1 MSENDTPTT
10 PRMPD
15 DNDPMAKLTRL
26 VVSLIDDMQ
35 QVRED
40 QKEIKQRLSN
50 LEHGQQE
57 INSRLSTLEQKVD
70 IMDARL
76 KETNKLDKII
86 GEVSETN
93 HRLGNI
99 EVDIVELRR
108 RAAYDQGKLAEVDSR
123 VQKLEKE
130 HHSQLS

>member
-1 MSENDTPTT
+1 MSENDTPAT

-26 VVSLIDDMQ
+26 VVALIDDMQ

-50 LEHGQQE
+50 IEG
-57 INSRLSTLEQKVD
+57 RLSTLEQKVD

-93 HRLGNI
+93 HRLAII
-99 EVDIVELRR
+99 EADTSEFRR
-108 RAAYDQGKLAEVDSR
+108 RSAYDQGKIAEIEGR

-130 HHSQLS
+130 HHRPLS